1 MHISN
6 AQVYKQTGE
15 ELPSLEILQNRW
27 KLFGHVLRSHPE
39 TPAQKA
45 MSYYFETS
53 FSKKFLGSPVM
64 TLPNSLHNDIIT
76 LKRDKK
82 FKNRCNAINQ
92 LKSFNDLE
100 NLRLLARER
109 QSWITLVKDSYVAAK
124 AERNLKFFNVK
135 YLLYVS

>member
-1 MHISN
+1 
-6 AQVYKQTGE
+6 
-15 ELPSLEILQNRW
+15 
-27 KLFGHVLRSHPE
+27 
-39 TPAQKA
+39 
-45 MSYYFETS
+45 
-53 FSKKFLGSPVM
+53 M

-135 YLLYVS
+135 YLLYVYIYTGRYIDFIFVCILVVVLF